1 MPCLEPPAYQGRH
14 GTQNFLF
21 ILSGKKKKKSLKP
34 TDPARGADGKF
45 PPSPAAP
52 GFGSALAGGFEDAET
67 QQSGI
72 RHRSAA
78 TQALTWDR
86 SEAQRAAGDNHLQL
100 HSSGPEKVFP
110 QRLGPRGFL
119 SVPPWL
125 SHPQSGAPGSR
136 AGLSHGP
143 DDDQRAPGIQHQ
155 AAPVPRWGWDQGGSP
170 SPIRSSPVPPFVHR
184 LLGSRDADW
193 MQRGR

>member
-1 MPCLEPPAYQGRH
+1 MASVPCHVWSLQLIRAVTGHRTFCSFYLE
-14 GTQNFLF
+14 
-21 ILSGKKKKKSLKP
+21 KKKKKSLKP

-86 SEAQRAAGDNHLQL
+86 SAE
-100 HSSGPEKVFP
+100 
-110 QRLGPRGFL
+110 
-119 SVPPWL
+119 
-125 SHPQSGAPGSR
+125 GSR
-136 AGLSHGP
+136 
-143 DDDQRAPGIQHQ
+143 R
-155 AAPVPRWGWDQGGSP
+155 
-170 SPIRSSPVPPFVHR
+170 
-184 LLGSRDADW
+184 
-193 MQRGR
+193 

>member
-1 MPCLEPPAYQGRH
+1 MWRRYRAMSGASS
-14 GTQNFLF
+14 
-21 ILSGKKKKKSLKP
+21 LSGLSRDTELFVHFIWKKKKKSLKP

-86 SEAQRAAGDNHLQL
+86 SAE
-100 HSSGPEKVFP
+100 
-110 QRLGPRGFL
+110 
-119 SVPPWL
+119 
-125 SHPQSGAPGSR
+125 GSR
-136 AGLSHGP
+136 
-143 DDDQRAPGIQHQ
+143 R
-155 AAPVPRWGWDQGGSP
+155 
-170 SPIRSSPVPPFVHR
+170 
-184 LLGSRDADW
+184 
-193 MQRGR
+193 